1 MKSQI
6 ISSVRLSGPGHE
18 NKKNN
23 YPSAGK
29 TLKSITR
36 LSFIAFSLCLLS
48 CSKDDDDQPVL
59 TPPVTTNPTNASYVT
74 AKVDG
79 NNFSS
84 IIFGTSTA
92 QCTRVSPGPE
102 QLITILG
109 GDMAANNITVTLYG
123 ISATGTYTVNNTTDS
138 FLNYTPGSGGVAYAT
153 SECEGASGTITV
165 THIDNAKVEGTF
177 SFTGIDT
184 ENCSGGSK
192 TVTEG
197 SFRGTY
203 Q

>member
-1 MKSQI
+1 MKTMKSI
-6 ISSVRLSGPGHE
+6 AKLSLVVL
-18 NKKNN
+18 
-23 YPSAGK
+23 SA
-29 TLKSITR
+29 
-36 LSFIAFSLCLLS
+36 CLLS
-48 CSKDDDDQPVL
+48 CSKDDDNAEAF
-59 TPPVTTNPTNASYVT
+59 TPPVATNPNNASYVT

-79 NNFSS
+79 SDFSS

-109 GDMAANNITVTLYG
+109 GDMSANNITVTLYG
-123 ISATGTYTVNNTTDS
+123 ISATGTYNVNNTTNS
-138 FLNYTPGSGGVAYAT
+138 FLNFTPGSGGVAYAT

-165 THIDNAKVEGTF
+165 THIDNVKVEGTF

-184 ENCSGGSK
+184 ENCSGGRK
-192 TVTEG
+192 TITEG

>member
-1 MKSQI
+1 MKPI
-6 ISSVRLSGPGHE
+6 TKLS
-18 NKKNN
+18 
-23 YPSAGK
+23 
-29 TLKSITR
+29 LV
-36 LSFIAFSLCLLS
+36 AFALCLFS
-48 CSKDDDDQPVL
+48 CSKDDDNAEIF
-59 TPPVTTNPTNASYVT
+59 TPPAANNPTNASYVT

-79 NNFSS
+79 YDFSS

-92 QCTRVSPGPE
+92 QCTRVSPGPD

-109 GDMAANNITVTLYG
+109 GDMSANNITVTLYG
-123 ISATGTYTVNNTTDS
+123 ISAVGTYTVNNTTNS
-138 FLNYTPGSGGVAYAT
+138 FLNFTPGSGGVAYAT
-153 SECEGASGTITV
+153 SECESASGTITV

-177 SFTGIDT
+177 SFTGVDT